1 VIQRCALAVIT
12 KRGHSIVPPSIS
24 ALERDEEDFLHRHV
38 ERLRSAVKATDARG
52 RLRPG
57 STLAADM
64 ANALTASDDDF
75 LAFADRLVDE
85 LAKAMKSVGNAPDC
99 VVAVLTE
106 GPGSANTTSLLKL
119 DAEIEAAQ
127 LEQTRQGIRLR
138 VFQDLLPRPG
148 DLQKGISWP
157 DPRSPESEVIV
168 LDHVKAGT
176 AALYF
181 QSAMRIDASPRA
193 IDTER
198 ALLDAISE
206 LPEAQVAAAVAAAS
220 DGGTAERV
228 VERIRQTVPSFQ
240 PTAAE
245 LGAGGALAGPIRPGF
260 STTAMRTFS
269 ADGIELKIRLDR
281 LTRVRTH
288 LVGSE
293 YRTTIVTSTPLTPVE
308 TERSVGPDE

>member
-1 VIQRCALAVIT
+1 MIHRCALAVIT
-12 KRGHSIVPPSIS
+12 KRGHSVIPPSIS
-24 ALERDEEDFLHRHV
+24 ALEKDEEDFLHRHI
-38 ERLRSAVKATDARG
+38 EKLRSAVKATDARG

-64 ANALTASDDDF
+64 ADALTASDNDF
-75 LAFADRLVDE
+75 LIFSGRLVDE

-106 GPGSANTTSLLKL
+106 GGQDEANTTSLLKL

-127 LEQTRQGIRLR
+127 LKQTEQGIRLR

-157 DPRSPESEVIV
+157 DPRSPESEIIV

-198 ALLDAISE
+198 ALLEAISE

-220 DGGTAERV
+220 EGGTGERV
-228 VERIRQTVPSFQ
+228 VERIREHVPSFQ
-240 PTAAE
+240 PAAAE

-260 STTAMRTFS
+260 STTAMRTFT

-281 LTRVRTH
+281 LPRVRTR

-293 YRTTIVTSTPLTPVE
+293 YRTTIVTSTPLTPIE
-308 TERSVGPDE
+308 AN